1 MGFDFECGTILWVME
16 IASFFF
22 TANADRLMDMD
33 MGNCLGHV
41 HNEQNHDANG

>member
-1 MGFDFECGTILWVME
+1 M
-16 IASFFF
+16 
-22 TANADRLMDMD
+22 ANAYQLMDMD